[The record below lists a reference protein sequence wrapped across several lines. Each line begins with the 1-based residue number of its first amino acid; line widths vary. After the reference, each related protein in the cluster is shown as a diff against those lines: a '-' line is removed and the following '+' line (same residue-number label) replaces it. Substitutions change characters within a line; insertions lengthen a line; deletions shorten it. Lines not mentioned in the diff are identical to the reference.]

1 MRRYSFQ
8 KNRIRIIYV
17 MTFEDEKTKNL
28 ADNSIQGFKML
39 NYLNFK
45 IVYRQ
50 SKDEKHFKDS
60 ILVKQ
65 RNG

>member
-1 MRRYSFQ
+1 ME
-8 KNRIRIIYV
+8 KKK
-17 MTFEDEKTKNL
+17 DEYL

-39 NYLNFK
+39 KYLNFK

-50 SKDEKHFKDS
+50 SKEEKYLKDS

-65 RNG
+65 RNGKSDD